1 MFYDVLEGFW
11 YYEAVNYLA
20 TKGIIKGVGDGMFA
34 PEANIKRADFLIMVM
49 NAYGISLDEE
59 IEDNFNDAGD
69 KYYTKYLG
77 TAKRMGLVSG
87 VGENMFALESL
98 ITRQD
103 MTVILYRIL
112 NKLGKLPE
120 STESAVFDEFMDKDD
135 IADYAKEGMKTFAE
149 SKIIS
154 GYDNRLHPFG
164 LTTRAQAAQIL
175 YNLLK

>member
-1 MFYDVLEGFW
+1 
-11 YYEAVNYLA
+11 
-20 TKGIIKGVGDGMFA
+20 
-34 PEANIKRADFLIMVM
+34 
-49 NAYGISLDEE
+49 
-59 IEDNFNDAGD
+59 FNDAGD

-87 VGENMFALESL
+87 VGENMFAPESL

>member
-1 MFYDVLEGFW
+1 
-11 YYEAVNYLA
+11 
-20 TKGIIKGVGDGMFA
+20 
-34 PEANIKRADFLIMVM
+34 MVM

-59 IEDNFNDAGD
+59 IDDNFIDAGE

-87 VGENMFALESL
+87 TGGNIFAPENL

-112 NKLGKLPE
+112 DKLGKLPE
-120 STESAVFDEFMDKDD
+120 SEASDIFEEFMDKAE